1 MKTKSFFANFLMMAT
16 LVACNSTTP
25 KQDSTVEKTD
35 SAKETATS
43 NNPASVEKVVFEVVS
58 TLQKENIKGKV
69 KKIDFFEDS
78 HCGDV
83 SNSSKEYDEGGSL
96 NQLNRHS
103 AISVIPSFRIMERK
117 HPLRDISV
125 SI

>member
-1 MKTKSFFANFLMMAT
+1 MMAT

-58 TLQKENIKGKV
+58 TLQKENIR
-69 KKIDFFEDS
+69 S
-78 HCGDV
+78 C
-83 SNSSKEYDEGGSL
+83 L
-96 NQLNRHS
+96 NFCELLLLG
-103 AISVIPSFRIMERK
+103 F
-117 HPLRDISV
+117 L
-125 SI
+125 

>member
-69 KKIDFFEDS
+69 KKIDFFERRK
-78 HCGDV
+78 
-83 SNSSKEYDEGGSL
+83 NRINPYIGGVFDCEFNL
-96 NQLNRHS
+96 
-103 AISVIPSFRIMERK
+103 
-117 HPLRDISV
+117 
-125 SI
+125 